1 MTVAMFDY
9 VLRCKSYHIIDLH
22 WLGFCEEIEE
32 LEDMFINGE
41 YTPFSDT
48 PLSEPPVSKKHPL
61 VDATNEGNKA
71 KKRKVQAT

>member
-1 MTVAMFDY
+1 
-9 VLRCKSYHIIDLH
+9 
-22 WLGFCEEIEE
+22 
-32 LEDMFINGE
+32 MFINGK